1 MVEYD
6 VPIDESNSSSLAIK
20 ELLRPII
27 GQSQNFDDFIIW
39 IDNER
44 NIPLSNLDK
53 DTVNYLINSIHDH
66 FSLFVQHSEL
76 NDKEY
81 LALEMLEL
89 SLIAKVNRG
98 KDGFE
103 RELLQKQISENLN
116 SDVKKPKNWLKKLLG
131 GNSE

>member
-27 GQSQNFDDFIIW
+27 NQSQNFDDFINW

-66 FSLFVQHSEL
+66 FSLFVQNSEL

-98 KDGFE
+98 KEGFE